1 MRKTGIIAAAA
12 LLAGSMGLPAAAA
25 DLLTVPVSGGE
36 MAVPVAGEGFDWP
49 GFYAGIY
56 GVSQAGP
63 LSGGQLGLGLD
74 LGINVQMDFVLVGG
88 EVAVMGLDGASGAT
102 TYVQALARGGLLAS
116 DDVLLY
122 AAAGYGADLGAPVET
137 DLLLGAGVELAVG
150 DDVSVRAQYLHG
162 FPVTGAN
169 TKDQVTLGANV
180 HF

>member
-1 MRKTGIIAAAA
+1 MRKFVIIAATTV
-12 LLAGSMGLPAAAA
+12 LAGAMVLPATAA
-25 DLLTVPVSGGE
+25 DLLTVPVSDGE
-36 MAVPVAGEGFDWP
+36 MAVPVADGEFAWT
-49 GFYAGIY
+49 GFYAGLY
-56 GVSQAGP
+56 AVSQSGS

-74 LGINVQMDFVLVGG
+74 FGINAQMDFVLVGG
-88 EVAVMGLDGASGAT
+88 EVAVMGLDGAAGAT

-122 AAAGYGADLGAPVET
+122 ATAGYGADLGAAAET

-150 DDVSVRAQYLHG
+150 GDVSVRAQYLHG